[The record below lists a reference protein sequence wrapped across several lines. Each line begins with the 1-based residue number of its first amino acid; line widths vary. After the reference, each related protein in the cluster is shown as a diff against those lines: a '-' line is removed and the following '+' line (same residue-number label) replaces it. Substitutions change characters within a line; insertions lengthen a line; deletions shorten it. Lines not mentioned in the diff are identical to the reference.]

1 LECVPPKTCSLP
13 GETTGGY
20 DELMAEPLVECVP
33 NFSEGRDVS
42 KINAIVEA
50 IRSAGAVILDRTSDA
65 DHNRSVVTFVAP
77 AAGIGEAA
85 FRAVREAVG
94 SIDLRAHAGV
104 HPRIGAADV
113 VPFVPLEGVTLDD
126 CVRIASHTGRRIWE
140 QLGVPVYLYEA
151 AALRP
156 ECRNLAEI
164 RRGNWEGLCREVL
177 INPARQPD
185 LGGPALHAS
194 AGAVVVGA
202 RKFLVA
208 FNVNLSTADIAIA
221 RRIARTV
228 RASSGGLPAVKAMGV
243 LLKSRGLAQ
252 VSMNLTDFEQT
263 SVYQAFVA
271 VCAEAARY
279 GVGIAGSEL
288 IGLVPKKAL
297 ESGDVAALRIE
308 NFEPSMILENRI
320 RERT

>member
-1 LECVPPKTCSLP
+1 MS
-13 GETTGGY
+13 
-20 DELMAEPLVECVP
+20 EPWVECVP
-33 NFSEGRDVS
+33 NFSEGRDDS
-42 KINAIVEA
+42 KIDAIVEA
-50 IRSAGAVILDRTSDA
+50 VRSAGAVILDRTSDR
-65 DHNRSVVTFVAP
+65 DHHRSVVTFAAP
-77 AAGIGEAA
+77 AGVVGEAA
-85 FRAVREAVG
+85 FRAVRQATG
-94 SIDLRAHAGV
+94 SIDLRAHTGV

-113 VPFVPLEGVTLDD
+113 VPFVPLEGATLEDA
-126 CVRIASHTGRRIWE
+126 VRIAQQTGRRVWE
-140 QLGVPVYLYEA
+140 ELRVPVYLYEA

-156 ECRNLAEI
+156 ECRNLADI
-164 RRGNWEGLCREVL
+164 RLGNWEGLAQEVL
-177 INPARQPD
+177 TNPARRPD
-185 LGGPALHAS
+185 FGGPGLHPS
-194 AGAVVVGA
+194 AGAVVMGA

-208 FNVNLSTADIAIA
+208 FNVNLETSDVSIA

-243 LLKSRGLAQ
+243 LLASRNLAQ

-263 SVYQAFVA
+263 PIHKAFAA

-308 NFEPSMILENRI
+308 NFNPSMILENRI